1 MPMQYDQRY
10 RSNPNLWAT
19 EILDVFLWSKQRE
32 IADAVVNN
40 RKTAVR
46 ASHSVG
52 KTFLAA
58 YIALFFLY
66 TEIPSKVITT
76 APTGRQ
82 VRHLLW
88 REINKLFNRK
98 LAPQGFPGRALQT
111 QLDISE
117 DWFAM
122 GISPDSEVGAQ
133 GFHEKNILVIMDE
146 APGVRPEIVDG
157 LETLMTSENAH
168 MLWIGN
174 PIETSGHFYRA
185 FTDPSFSQHHISA
198 FDSPNFTNEA
208 VPQELQNELVS
219 REWVEDKKKLWGE
232 DSPLYKSKILGDF
245 PPGGVNQLIPLSLCE
260 EAKQR
265 EVQHTED
272 EETYLSVDVARFG
285 SDRTVYTLTKGFELL
300 EQLEETK
307 KRNTEVAGRAQHL
320 FKIFN
325 VAEIR
330 VDEIGVGS
338 GVVDILFEAGLP
350 VVGVNVASRAVKEPD
365 KYFNLRAELW
375 FNFAEWLRQ
384 GKIPDSDLLIRD
396 LCSVHYSF
404 RSDGTYQIESKDEI
418 IKRLTYSPDYGDSA
432 VLGTPPDLGR
442 VRGSSDQKSASRSF
456 STKSLGEKLTGKISN
471 YGGL

>member
-1 MPMQYDQRY
+1 MPAQYDQRY
-10 RSNPNLWAT
+10 RKNPNLWAT

-32 IADAVVNN
+32 IVDAVMNN

-117 DWFAM
+117 DWFAI
-122 GISPDSEVGAQ
+122 GISPDSSVGAQ

-146 APGVRPEIVDG
+146 APGVRPEIVAG
-157 LETLMTSENAH
+157 LETLMTSANAH
-168 MLWIGN
+168 SLWIGN
-174 PIETSGHFYRA
+174 PIETAGHFYQA
-185 FTDPSFSQHHISA
+185 FTDPEFSKHHISA
-198 FDSPNFTNEA
+198 FDSPNFTNEQ
-208 VPQELQNELVS
+208 VPGELRDELVS
-219 REWVEDKKKLWGE
+219 QEWVEDKKRVWGE
-232 DSPLYKSKILGDF
+232 DSPLYKSKVLGDF

-260 EAKQR
+260 EAKER
-265 EVQHTED
+265 EVEHLAD
-272 EETYLSVDVARFG
+272 EKAYLGIDVARYG
-285 SDRTVYTLTKGFELL
+285 PDRTVYTVTKGNEII
-300 EQLEETK
+300 EQLHETK
-307 KRNTEVAGRAQHL
+307 KGNTEVAGRAKHL
-320 FKIFN
+320 FKIFDI
-325 VAEIR
+325 AEIR
-330 VDEIGVGS
+330 VDDIGVGA
-338 GVVDILFEAGLP
+338 GVVDILFEAEFP
-350 VVGVNVASRAVKEPD
+350 VVGVNAASRAVNEPD
-365 KYFNLRAELW
+365 KYFNRRAELW
-375 FNFAEWLRQ
+375 FNFADWLRY

-404 RSDGTYQIESKDEI
+404 RSDGTYQIESKDDI
-418 IKRLTYSPDYGDSA
+418 IKRLTYSPDFGDSA
-432 VLGTPPDLGR
+432 ILATPPNLGR
-442 VRGSSDQKSASRSF
+442 IRGSLNQESQSRSF
-456 STKSLGEKLTGKISN
+456 STKSLGEKLTGEVSN
-471 YGGL
+471 YNGL